1 MAHLLQIHEP
11 GQTPLPHEDSVAVG
25 IDLGTTHSVVAIST
39 DGVAEAIHD
48 AHNKAIIPSVV
59 HYTARHAHV
68 GHEARKAYSEGEA
81 DVISSVK
88 RLMGKSASDIPK
100 IADQLP
106 YDVEPGEGMVRLKL
120 AHRTITPVEVS
131 ADILKHM
138 KSLAQDALGRE
149 VNKAVITVPAYFDD
163 AARTA
168 TKDAARIAGLE
179 VLRLLNE
186 PTAAA
191 LAYGLGLQEEGIFA
205 VYDLGG
211 GTFDISVLKLQE
223 GVFQVLSTAG
233 DTQLGGDD
241 FDQKIAAHVISKSD
255 LDQMQLSEMSQLLA
269 ASRLTKEALSK
280 QDEATVDWGDRVNI
294 TRKQL
299 EQWITPLVARTILCA
314 EQAVQ
319 DAGIT
324 LADIKGVVMVGGS
337 TRVPLVKEKVREF
350 FKCPVHDDVD
360 PDLVVAVGAAMQAE
374 GLTRG
379 SDTLLLDVLP
389 LSLGLE
395 TYGGIVEKIIP
406 RNTPIPVAVAQ
417 EFTTYQD
424 GQNAMSIHVVQGER
438 EKVSDNRS
446 LAKFDLTGIPA
457 MVAGAARVKIT
468 FEVDADGLLSVHA
481 KEETSG
487 VEQRIDVKPSYGLE
501 FEEIERMLRESM
513 EHAKTDILERLLI
526 EARVEGERVMLEL
539 KRAMENSPQN
549 LKQGEKAMFEA
560 QMETLK
566 AAIAGTDRNKIDYE
580 VHQLHG
586 LVGPFAERRM
596 NTAITSVLAGKNVEE
611 VQ

>member
-25 IDLGTTHSVVAIST
+25 IDLGTTHSIIAIAT
-39 DGVAEAIHD
+39 DGKAEAIYD
-48 AHNKAIIPSVV
+48 VNGKAIVPSVV
-59 HYTARHAHV
+59 HYAGKSVIV
-68 GHEARKAYSEGEA
+68 GQDARKAYADGEN
-81 DVISSVK
+81 DVIASVK
-88 RLMGKSASDIPK
+88 RLMGKSAADIPK

-106 YDVEPGEGMVRLKL
+106 YDVEMGEGVVKLKL
-120 AHRTITPVEVS
+120 ANRSVSPVEVS

-138 KSLAQDALGRE
+138 KLLAQGALGRE
-149 VNKAVITVPAYFDD
+149 VTKAVITVPAYFDD

-191 LAYGLGLQEEGIFA
+191 LAYGLDSNAEGVFA

-211 GTFDISVLKLQE
+211 GTFDISILKLQQ
-223 GVFQVLSTAG
+223 GVFQVLATAG

-241 FDQKIAAHVISKSD
+241 FDQKIAEYVISNAH
-255 LDQMQLSEMSQLLA
+255 LDHMQLTEMSQLLA
-269 ASRLTKEALSK
+269 ASRVTKEMLSTK
-280 QDEATVDWGDRVNI
+280 NEAMVDWAGEHVSV
-294 TRKQL
+294 TRAQL
-299 EQWITPLVARTILCA
+299 EQWIEPLIARTVLCA
-314 EQAVQ
+314 ERAVR

-324 LADIKGVVMVGGS
+324 KADIKGVVMVGGS
-337 TRVPLVKEKVREF
+337 TRVPLVKVEVQKF
-350 FKCPVHDDVD
+350 FDCPMHSDLD
-360 PDLVVAVGAAMQAE
+360 PDLVVGMGAALQAE
-374 GLTRG
+374 ALTRG

-406 RNTPIPVAVAQ
+406 RNTPIPVSVAQ

-446 LAKFDLTGIPA
+446 LAKFTLTGIPPT
-457 MVAGAARVKIT
+457 VAGAARVQIT

-481 KEETSG
+481 KEQVSG

-513 EHAKTDILERLLI
+513 EHAKSDILERLLI
-526 EARVEGERVMLEL
+526 EARVEAERVILEL
-539 KRAMENSPQN
+539 KRAMELSPE
-549 LKQGEKAMFEA
+549 LVKQGEAAMFAA
-560 QMETLK
+560 QIETLK
-566 AAIAGTDRNKIDYE
+566 AAIAATDRERIDYE
-580 VHQLHG
+580 VHQLHA

-596 NTAITSVLAGKNVEE
+596 NSAIAGALAGKNVEE
-611 VQ
+611 V